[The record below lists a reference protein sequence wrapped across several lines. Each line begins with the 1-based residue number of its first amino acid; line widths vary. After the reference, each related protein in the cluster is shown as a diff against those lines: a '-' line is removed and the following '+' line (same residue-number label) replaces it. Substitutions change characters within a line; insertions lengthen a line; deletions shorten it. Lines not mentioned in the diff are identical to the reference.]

1 MIPKEIPSSAIA
13 EPENPTTMEDLKE
26 DQCKFPL
33 GEINDPPKYFCGDV
47 RYSNSPYCKVH
58 LELCTHKKELDLPS
72 KS

>member
-1 MIPKEIPSSAIA
+1 
-13 EPENPTTMEDLKE
+13 MEDLKE

-33 GEINDPPKYFCGDV
+33 GEDCPPKYFCGGV

-58 LELCTHKKELDLPS
+58 LDLCTDKKRLDLPS